1 MEFEFLLAS
10 PLNKAVNF
18 LEENQFDYKLKQ
30 IKPPSHYDNKFK
42 NKGQKR
48 VLKLEKKKDYY
59 LITWS
64 FQYNS

>member
-1 MEFEFLLAS
+1 MELENFLAS
-10 PLNKAVNF
+10 PLERAVDFMEDN
-18 LEENQFDYKLKQ
+18 EFDYQLKQ
-30 IKPPSHYDNKFK
+30 IKPPAHYDNKFK

-48 VLKLEKKKDYY
+48 VLKIENEKDYY

>member
-30 IKPPSHYDNKFK
+30 IKPPSNYDNKFK

-48 VLKLEKKKDYY
+48 VLKLEKEKDYY